1 MTARK
6 SLYLLLVFYGGF
18 CSMGLEMTAAR
29 VLAPYFGTSNYI
41 WTNVIG
47 IILLALALGYFLGG
61 RIADRHPRVKVLGG
75 CLLAGGLLGMP
86 IPFAIRPLAD
96 WLLPAGLALDN
107 AFLIIFKGSF
117 LGALLFAPSIVFMGM
132 VSPFVIRLLS
142 SDEAHLGEAS
152 GTVFAVSTVGSLAG
166 IFAAT
171 LFLVPAMGSRMTVLL
186 FCGLLAA
193 VAIVILLWPS
203 PKGVV
208 GVLAF
213 APMLMVPSIPIKATE
228 GQLGEWESG
237 YQYIEVTEADGTR
250 MLRLNEGLDSFHSV
264 LVEGRYLTDGAYY
277 DYYNAFPFLFEG
289 QGELDVAILGGG
301 GGTGARQL
309 RHFFADSGRFDE
321 VRIDAVEIDPS
332 VSRIG
337 REYFDYPEEGVRVFD
352 LDGRVFANLAR
363 GDYDFI
369 TVDAYSSQ
377 VYIPFQVA
385 TVEFFERLRDLL
397 GDRGVVAMNVGSFGP
412 DTPLAEALVAT
423 VASVFPD
430 TRALLLPRSRNLLVF
445 ALHGID
451 SLDPILERSQGG
463 ELESVAASVVFGS
476 RPARELFPELDRREP
491 LVDAHAPVE
500 ALTDRMLFGRAR
512 EAGR

>member
-1 MTARK
+1 LTARK

-61 RIADRHPRVKVLGG
+61 RIADRHPRARVLGA

-86 IPFAIRPLAD
+86 IPFAIRPLAE
-96 WLLPAGLALDN
+96 WLLPSGLALEN
-107 AFLIIFKGSF
+107 AFLVIFKGSF

-142 SDEAHLGEAS
+142 ADEAHLGESS

-171 LFLVPAMGSRMTVLL
+171 LWLVPALGSRMTVLL
-186 FCGLLAA
+186 FSGLLAA
-193 VAIVILLWPS
+193 LALAILFWPS
-203 PKGVV
+203 PRAAV
-208 GVLAF
+208 GLLAF
-213 APMLMVPSIPIKATE
+213 APMLAVPALPIKATE
-228 GQLGEWESG
+228 GQLGEWESS
-237 YQYIEVTEADGTR
+237 YQYIEVTEVDGTR
-250 MLRLNEGLDSFHSV
+250 TLRLNEGLDSFHSV
-264 LVEGRYLTDGAYY
+264 LVEGEYLTNGAYY

-289 QGELDVAILGGG
+289 GPSLDVAILGGG
-301 GGTGARQL
+301 GGTGARQI
-309 RHFFADSGRFDE
+309 RHFFADAGRFDE
-321 VRIDAVEIDPS
+321 VRIDAVEIDPD
-332 VSRIG
+332 VTRVG
-337 REYFDYPEEGVRVFD
+337 REYFDYPTDGVRVLD
-352 LDGRVFANLAR
+352 LDARVFANLAR
-363 GDYDFI
+363 GDYDLI
-369 TVDAYSSQ
+369 TVDAYASQ

-385 TVEFFERLRDLL
+385 TVEFFERLRALL
-397 GDRGVVAMNVGSFGP
+397 GERGVVAMNVGSFGP
-412 DTPLAEALVAT
+412 DTPLAETLVAT

-430 TRALLLPRSRNLLVF
+430 TRVLLMPRSRNLLVF

-451 SLDPILERSQGG
+451 SLEPILDRARGT
-463 ELESVAASVVFGS
+463 ELERIAASVVLGG
-476 RPARELFPELDRREP
+476 RPARELFPELDEREL

-512 EAGR
+512 EVSR